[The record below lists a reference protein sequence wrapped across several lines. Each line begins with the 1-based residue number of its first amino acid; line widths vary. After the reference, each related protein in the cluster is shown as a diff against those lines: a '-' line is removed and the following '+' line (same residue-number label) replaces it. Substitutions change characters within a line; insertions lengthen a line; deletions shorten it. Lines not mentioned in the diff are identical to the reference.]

1 MTSQSYF
8 LSLSIMGEAALK
20 YGVLGDMETPASGM
34 DETLEEVNLLK
45 EALQESAAAA
55 DVRAD
60 RNKNLRARLENTLA
74 DVANQMN
81 DMISQLMGVNPED
94 VLSDEEINAH
104 LKQAFNKF
112 DKDSSGELGVTICW
126 FLS

>member
-1 MTSQSYF
+1 
-8 LSLSIMGEAALK
+8 MGEAALK
-20 YGVLGDMETPASGM
+20 YGLLGDMETLASGM
-34 DETLEEVNLLK
+34 DQTLKEVNLLK

-60 RNKNLRARLENTLA
+60 RNKNLRARLENMRG

-112 DKDSSGELGVTICW
+112 DKDSSGELGVTIDY
-126 FLS
+126 FLKETFCNQD